1 MNGYETVSFDRRL
14 QPFFTITVDD
24 PRKDRIPLSYALL
37 TDGREED
44 QKTSGK
50 VEVLRIEHAGT
61 YHQKFEG
68 SQDRH

>member
-1 MNGYETVSFDRRL
+1 M
-14 QPFFTITVDD
+14 
-24 PRKDRIPLSYALL
+24 PLSYALL
-37 TDGREED
+37 TGGREED

-61 YHQKFEG
+61 YHRKFEG